1 MKKTI
6 FCILLSLLMI
16 GMFTGCA
23 GGSADPMAEL
33 LNDSYGDY
41 RETGGEIAFV
51 FADSARDGSY
61 NEAIYEGIQMYA
73 LAAGASFSHYGAGDD
88 SPAEHKEAIEQA
100 AESKAQIIIC
110 AGYDFQEAV
119 WELQDVYPGIS
130 FLLIDGTLE
139 GTDGDPVEMGS
150 NVHCIS
156 FKEEESGYLAGYMA
170 VLEGYRKLG
179 FIGGKEDTPSVV
191 RYGYGYLQGIDEA
204 AKELGLQDVSVN
216 YWYAE
221 SFLPDPKTKD
231 MALKWYQEGIEV
243 IFACGGGL
251 YQSVLEAA
259 EEADGLLIGVDVDQ
273 SPRSERFVTSAV
285 KDISNGVIHSL
296 DDYFASGK
304 KWSDAFAGKEIR
316 YGAKDRCT
324 GLAVSEGKW
333 KFEHASEEVYQE
345 MYRRIRQG
353 ELSVSDDIAED
364 SSVKTELAIKV
375 NFL

>member
-33 LNDSYGDY
+33 LNDPYGDY

-156 FKEEESGYLAGYMA
+156 FKE
-170 VLEGYRKLG
+170 
-179 FIGGKEDTPSVV
+179 
-191 RYGYGYLQGIDEA
+191 
-204 AKELGLQDVSVN
+204 
-216 YWYAE
+216 
-221 SFLPDPKTKD
+221 
-231 MALKWYQEGIEV
+231 
-243 IFACGGGL
+243 
-251 YQSVLEAA
+251 
-259 EEADGLLIGVDVDQ
+259 
-273 SPRSERFVTSAV
+273 
-285 KDISNGVIHSL
+285 
-296 DDYFASGK
+296 
-304 KWSDAFAGKEIR
+304 
-316 YGAKDRCT
+316 
-324 GLAVSEGKW
+324 
-333 KFEHASEEVYQE
+333 
-345 MYRRIRQG
+345 
-353 ELSVSDDIAED
+353 
-364 SSVKTELAIKV
+364 
-375 NFL
+375 